1 MDKVLIYSCKASIG
15 GFQDT
20 RIHNHN
26 IHKDNMG
33 YKSFD
38 PSNNKDNHKDNH
50 NHKENHNHKDNHN
63 QNILDKSQ

>member
-1 MDKVLIYSCKASIG
+1 MGKVLIYSCKASIG

-38 PSNNKDNHKDNH
+38 PSNNYMGNNH